1 MKKETLSSKYEDN
14 RQILNE
20 RLRLSENFDLI
31 GREIRVAGRRAVLY
45 FIDGFTKD
53 DIMEKLMEY
62 LMALKSEDLEGIDT
76 SQEFANAFIPY
87 VEVDCEECCD
97 KITTGI
103 LSGTICPAST
113 GV

>member
-53 DIMEKLMEY
+53 DIMEKLMEL
-62 LMALKSEDLEGIDT
+62 LMVCRVYGPVFRPSIDCN
-76 SQEFANAFIPY
+76 SFFQ
-87 VEVDCEECCD
+87 C
-97 KITTGI
+97 
-103 LSGTICPAST
+103 L
-113 GV
+113 